1 VNRIWHAD
9 QLLLEAL
16 ERDRNQPKAYFALGR
31 LRRLQ
36 NRLIESK
43 IELEKAIVLDRNNA
57 GAILQLGITLLYLGQ
72 PEAALPHLE
81 YALQLNPQSQI
92 VWFAYFWLGDCHL
105 LLGQT
110 DEAIDF
116 LRKSRAANPGAVP
129 PHLFLA
135 AALGLRG
142 DVDEAKAALAE
153 SLKLKPESNSLARL
167 RVTAPNWNASPQF
180 VALREKTVDVGL
192 RRAGLPDE

>member
-1 VNRIWHAD
+1 V
-9 QLLLEAL
+9 
-16 ERDRNQPKAYFALGR
+16 LGR

-36 NRLIESK
+36 NRLVESK
-43 IELEKAIVLDRNNA
+43 IELEKAIALDRNNA
-57 GAILQLGITLLYLGQ
+57 TAIRQLGITLLYLGQ
-72 PEAALPHLE
+72 PEAALPRLE
-81 YALQLNPQSQI
+81 YALQLDPQVQN
-92 VWFAYFWLGDCHL
+92 VWFAYFWLGYSHL

-116 LRKSRAANPGAVP
+116 LRKSRAANPRAVP
-129 PHLFLA
+129 PPLFLA

-167 RVTAPNWNASPQF
+167 RATAPNWNASPQF
-180 VALREKTVDVGL
+180 VALREKTIDVGL